1 MPTPCRTRLIAA
13 TVGLTSN
20 YTSDSNWI
28 LAKAYLLWRLSR
40 YEDLLNLLNSLPSYF
55 HADALF
61 WLLRGL
67 ALKATRSEISEVLEC
82 YQFAYNIDNSRFD
95 VCFNLANTLFEHDN
109 KNPSCEPLYIR
120 SLYLDPLN
128 ADCWYNY
135 SKYLLENGRPSES
148 LTALKSAIVLS
159 PINPD
164 YYCNYGLSYYAMR
177 IWSCSERS
185 FLLAISLDNRF
196 YRAHMN
202 LGSLLISSRL
212 LQRLYL
218 L

>member
-1 MPTPCRTRLIAA
+1 MSIIHNRFDFKNISEFFHYADSLQDSASLQRLLD
-13 TVGLTSN
+13 LTSN

-28 LAKAYLLWRLSR
+28 LPQAYLLWRLSR

-135 SKYLLENGRPSES
+135 SKYL
-148 LTALKSAIVLS
+148 
-159 PINPD
+159 
-164 YYCNYGLSYYAMR
+164 
-177 IWSCSERS
+177 
-185 FLLAISLDNRF
+185 
-196 YRAHMN
+196 
-202 LGSLLISSRL
+202 
-212 LQRLYL
+212 
-218 L
+218 